1 MKKVLVLCIAALSLL
16 AVSCKED
23 DQSGIDWSKVTVDGF
38 YVAGEATGSAEIKPE
53 CVMAAGYN
61 EVEKA
66 VRDGMYEKYIV
77 LEGGKDFYLAY
88 SDGGKLTYYSAK
100 LAEFVTPEE
109 EAYSDNPA
117 KVLKGELI
125 IGETPVAMKVEKTGL
140 YHIVLDVNKN
150 KDLKN
155 AQIVLLDASDFGV
168 RGGMNSWGFT
178 ASDPKPETFSNAGTT
193 FTFKNQTLAKNGEFK
208 FATGN
213 YWKVTLDDAGKVKA
227 EVSLAEGMTLNGGN
241 IKVEKGGLYDIT
253 LTFKLAQGSFDKN
266 FSYTAVCTQESSAP
280 EHMYMNGGQWGG
292 STWDWASDGIVEL
305 SGIPSAPG
313 YFWCTRW
320 FDHTQEFKFCAVKA
334 WNGDFGDNG
343 SNCKVAE
350 DGFYT
355 VFVNGNDNT
364 VQIMPA
370 EVYGIGDAWGADAW
384 DFNAP
389 DAVKFVA
396 DGQVMKATVVNN
408 SSAVRLASKVTPTA
422 AIDGVTTPNG
432 WIDWWKTEFV
442 YFDGKIAYRGAGGD
456 QDRVAVEAGKEITL
470 DFNAGTVTVGEPFVP
485 AVTIDGNFDDWAE
498 VAGAEPADAFKA
510 FKVNNDAKNFY
521 FYIET
526 DPGSRLWSGGAYLY
540 LYFDFD
546 NNLTTGA
553 YSGKTGMG
561 ANLYEA
567 YAFMYLFKGSA
578 DAPAIATTAG
588 DDAVAEGMTTNNVVI
603 ASNNPATS
611 SDIVKMEILIPRAN
625 FTNQVNA
632 GDVIGVGSYRSK
644 DGGNIHLAGY
654 TVK

>member
-61 EVEKA
+61 EVDKA

-140 YHIVLDVNKN
+140 YHIVLDINKN

-178 ASDPKPETFSNAGTT
+178 SSDPKPETFSNAGTT

-266 FSYTAVCTQESSAP
+266 FSYTAECTQESAAP

-408 SSAVRLASKVTPTA
+408 SSAVRLASKVTPTE
-422 AIDGVTTPNG
+422 AIAGVTTPNG

-470 DFNAGTVTVGEPFVP
+470 DFNAGTVTIGEPFVP

-498 VAGAEPADAFKA
+498 VASATEGCHTIKITSDEKNVYFYSLRANEGRYSEIWGGAGYVYIGVDGDNNMETGVSLWGNGPYEFVGVFYPYAAAGTFKANPGDACMPDTFTLANATCAGKESEAGAEVEICVPRKDLPAF
-510 FKVNNDAKNFY
+510 
-521 FYIET
+521 
-526 DPGSRLWSGGAYLY
+526 
-540 LYFDFD
+540 
-546 NNLTTGA
+546 
-553 YSGKTGMG
+553 
-561 ANLYEA
+561 
-567 YAFMYLFKGSA
+567 
-578 DAPAIATTAG
+578 
-588 DDAVAEGMTTNNVVI
+588 
-603 ASNNPATS
+603 PATEMTIYAWGNK
-611 SDIVKMEILIPRAN
+611 DL
-625 FTNQVNA
+625 
-632 GDVIGVGSYRSK
+632 SK
-644 DGGNIHLAGY
+644 VSIKATL
-654 TVK
+654 

>member
-61 EVEKA
+61 EVDKA

-88 SDGGKLTYYSAK
+88 SDGGKLTYYSAQ

-109 EAYSDNPA
+109 EAYADNPA

-178 ASDPKPETFSNAGTT
+178 SSDPKPETFSNAGTT
-193 FTFKNQTLAKNGEFK
+193 FTFKDQTLAKNGEFK

-241 IKVEKGGLYDIT
+241 IKVDKGGLYDIT

-408 SSAVRLASKVTPTA
+408 SSAVRLASKVTPTE
-422 AIDGVTTPNG
+422 AIAGVTTPNG

-485 AVTIDGNFDDWAE
+485 AVTIDGNFDDWASVASATE
-498 VAGAEPADAFKA
+498 GYHTIKITSDEKNVYFYSLRSKEGRYSEIWGGSGYIYIGVDGDNNMETGVSLWGNGPYEFVGVFYPYAAAGTFKANPGDACMPDTFTRANATCAGKESDAGAEVEICVPRKDLPAF
-510 FKVNNDAKNFY
+510 
-521 FYIET
+521 
-526 DPGSRLWSGGAYLY
+526 
-540 LYFDFD
+540 
-546 NNLTTGA
+546 
-553 YSGKTGMG
+553 
-561 ANLYEA
+561 
-567 YAFMYLFKGSA
+567 
-578 DAPAIATTAG
+578 
-588 DDAVAEGMTTNNVVI
+588 
-603 ASNNPATS
+603 PATEMTIYS
-611 SDIVKMEILIPRAN
+611 WGNKDL
-625 FTNQVNA
+625 
-632 GDVIGVGSYRSK
+632 SK
-644 DGGNIHLAGY
+644 VSIKATL
-654 TVK
+654 